1 MVVSVVVSVL
11 VSVLVC
17 CDRYQ
22 FKSSNLVEACDRDAV
37 GAEADCSLAHCIT
50 VKAAGH
56 PHNPTTTLTPTTTAA
71 GHIHIHAFTITH
83 YTLRYSTHTHT
94 RTHTHNTHT
103 HHTRACPPLPSACPP
118 LPSAAHLLPRIG
130 WSVETAAPQLLVE
143 PWVVEVVGGESK
155 GGAVFYDRITQ
166 HVEAERALVRS
177 VDADLP

>member
-1 MVVSVVVSVL
+1 MVVSVVVAVL

-56 PHNPTTTLTPTTTAA
+56 PHNHTHPHNDSCRPYSHTRIHHHTLHPS
-71 GHIHIHAFTITH
+71 
-83 YTLRYSTHTHT
+83 LLNTHTHKI
-94 RTHTHNTHT
+94 HT

-118 LPSAAHLLPRIG
+118 LLSAAHLLPRIG

>member
-1 MVVSVVVSVL
+1 M
-11 VSVLVC
+11 
-17 CDRYQ
+17 
-22 FKSSNLVEACDRDAV
+22 
-37 GAEADCSLAHCIT
+37 
-50 VKAAGH
+50 
-56 PHNPTTTLTPTTTAA
+56 TAA
-71 GHIHIHAFTITH
+71 GHIHIHAYTITH

-94 RTHTHNTHT
+94 QYTHTIHT
-103 HHTRACPPLPSACPP
+103 HHTRACPP